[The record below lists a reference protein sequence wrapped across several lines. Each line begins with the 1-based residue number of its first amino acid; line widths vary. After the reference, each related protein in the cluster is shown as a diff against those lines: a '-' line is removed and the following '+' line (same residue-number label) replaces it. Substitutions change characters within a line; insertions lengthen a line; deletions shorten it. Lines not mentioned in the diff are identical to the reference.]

1 MNSNPYRKTATASFT
16 IAFTFAIMIFVP
28 EAVGIDGFDGGF
40 AISFA
45 SFFIAI
51 VGCIVGAVYLGY
63 AGKLANILNRKG
75 ILAHWTYTPQDWEM
89 YTKKEQQTENA
100 EKKGLFLIISA
111 FALFFGVLFWVLDP
125 EAGFYVF
132 LVMLGLIGLVLFAWR
147 FTVWS
152 NYRQNLNGPKEVYIT
167 KDAIYLNGKLYMW
180 RAPMTSFKS
189 VSIEEKKN
197 LSLLIFK
204 YTTYTRAG
212 PQTYTTRVP
221 IPPDQKQAA
230 VIVMEQVNT
239 QNKK

>member
-1 MNSNPYRKTATASFT
+1 
-16 IAFTFAIMIFVP
+16 MIFVP
-28 EAVGIDGFDGGF
+28 ETVGIDGFDGGF

-51 VGCIVGAVYLGY
+51 VGCVVGVVYLGY
-63 AGKLANILNRKG
+63 AGKLDKILNNQG
-75 ILAHWTYTPQDWEM
+75 ILAHWTYTPQYWKL
-89 YTKKEQQTENA
+89 YTEKEHQTENA

-152 NYRQNLNGPKEVYIT
+152 NYRQNLNGSKEAYIT
-167 KDAIYLNGKLYMW
+167 KDAVYLNGKLYTW
-180 RAPMTSFKS
+180 RAPMTNFSG
-189 VSIEEKKN
+189 VSIEEKKS

-230 VIVMEQVNT
+230 TWVMEQIKT